1 MYIHNIPHLPTYA
14 MNGKMLFYYKSKE
27 REKLMI
33 PSLSNMENII
43 E

>member
-1 MYIHNIPHLPTYA
+1 MYLHNIPHLSTYA
-14 MNGKMLFYYKSKE
+14 MNDKMLSYYKSKE

-33 PSLSNMENII
+33 PSLSNIENII